1 MNRPSGI
8 YHFILFLL
16 IGQMLFC
23 TAQSSVNYE
32 ETFLYA
38 NELYKKGDYQG
49 ALKHYSSI
57 PNKSSNVHFN
67 IGNCMFKLGKKGQ
80 ALACWRRAEHDWG
93 LFGRKELLANIA
105 LVKAQLFQ
113 EPTKKSKQPSF
124 KNTSERMTTS
134 IASLVHATPNFWLQL
149 AFLLMWFFLLLYR
162 KYLHKKGRFI
172 IISLLFI
179 LQAFFGSLLALKY
192 SFDLRKY
199 GVIVQTSASIRSGPG
214 DDYQKLGTLGEG
226 TEVIINKQSDQFYKI
241 THQGQIGWVSNKD
254 LEPI

>member
-1 MNRPSGI
+1 MNRPSGT
-8 YHFILFLL
+8 YRFILFLL
-16 IGQMLFC
+16 FSQILFC
-23 TAQSSVNYE
+23 TAQPSAIYE

-67 IGNCMFKLGKKGQ
+67 LGNCLFKLGKKGQ
-80 ALACWRRAEHDWG
+80 ALASWRRAEHNWG
-93 LFGRKELLANIA
+93 IFGREELLANIA
-105 LVKAQLFQ
+105 LVKTQLLQ
-113 EPTKKSKQPSF
+113 EPAKKEKQLSF
-124 KNTSERMTTS
+124 KNASERMTAS

-149 AFLLMWFFLLLYR
+149 AFLLMWFFLLIYG

-172 IISLLFI
+172 IITQLFL

-199 GVIVQTSASIRSGPG
+199 GIIVQATATIRSGPG
-214 DDYQKLGTLGEG
+214 DDYQKLGTLNEG
-226 TEVIINKQSDQFYKI
+226 TEVILNRQSDQFYKI
-241 THQGQIGWVSNKD
+241 THQNQIGWVSNKD